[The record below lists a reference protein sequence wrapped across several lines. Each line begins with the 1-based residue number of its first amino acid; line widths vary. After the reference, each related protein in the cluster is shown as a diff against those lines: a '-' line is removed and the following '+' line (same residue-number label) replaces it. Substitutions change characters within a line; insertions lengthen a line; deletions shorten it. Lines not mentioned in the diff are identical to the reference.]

1 MIGFGWQM
9 TVEWIWPGGAIAALA
24 LRANVA
30 LLLMGLACFAGGI
43 LLMIQHRRDWLVSLG
58 MRADARTRQF
68 EERKFRR
75 RALLASMISS
85 AGCVMSSMYWLVEP
99 KLWAM
104 MMGVL
109 LLILVGIVGIAFLDL
124 FSVGLRE
131 MSEPNPEA
139 QREMLR
145 TCLELREKRR
155 QEQVDAK
162 PESPPSEEQEG
173 P

>member
-1 MIGFGWQM
+1 MSAGEISLVSQG
-9 TVEWIWPGGAIAALA
+9 TIAGVGLA
-24 LRANVA
+24 VLSLRANTA

-43 LLMIQHRRDWLVSLG
+43 LLMIQHRREWLVSLAE
-58 MRADARTRQF
+58 RADSRTRQF

-85 AGCVMSSMYWLVEP
+85 AGCVMTSLYWLVDP
-99 KLWAM
+99 RLWAM

-131 MSEPNPEA
+131 ISESDPKA
-139 QREMLR
+139 QEEMLR

-155 QEQVDAK
+155 REQAAST
-162 PESPPSEEQEG
+162 PEPPPSEEQEG
-173 P
+173 E